1 MPRYVSGTIYAG
13 YTTKEEQEQ
22 LQRLERQLKRRLPVG
37 TQVSLSALNNDLLR
51 QRDTTGAHDR
61 AAAERQL
68 ERVLQL
74 MLRRGEIQCRM
85 QRKMI
90 YPLKRDDTSVA
101 LMTSPDAISTFFNAL
116 FSFLRSRCLH

>member
-1 MPRYVSGTIYAG
+1 MFFLSLVARLLNAG
-13 YTTKEEQEQ
+13 YTTNEEQEQ

-51 QRDTTGAHDR
+51 QRDAAGAHDR

-90 YPLKRDDTSVA
+90 YR
-101 LMTSPDAISTFFNAL
+101 
-116 FSFLRSRCLH
+116 LR

>member
-1 MPRYVSGTIYAG
+1 MTLLKFTREVLLLSAHPLHFPG
-13 YTTKEEQEQ
+13 YTTNEEQE
-22 LQRLERQLKRRLPVG
+22 LLHRLERQLKRRLPVG
-37 TQVSLSALNNDLLR
+37 TQVSLAALTNDLLR
-51 QRDTTGAHDR
+51 QRDAAGAQDR

-90 YPLKRDDTSVA
+90 YR
-101 LMTSPDAISTFFNAL
+101 
-116 FSFLRSRCLH
+116 LR

>member
-1 MPRYVSGTIYAG
+1 MPIPILLLFSSLG
-13 YTTKEEQEQ
+13 YTTNEEHEQ

-37 TQVSLSALNNDLLR
+37 TQVSLAALTNDLIR
-51 QRDTTGAHDR
+51 QREGAGSQER
-61 AAAERQL
+61 SVAERQL

-90 YPLKRDDTSVA
+90 YRLK
-101 LMTSPDAISTFFNAL
+101 
-116 FSFLRSRCLH
+116 